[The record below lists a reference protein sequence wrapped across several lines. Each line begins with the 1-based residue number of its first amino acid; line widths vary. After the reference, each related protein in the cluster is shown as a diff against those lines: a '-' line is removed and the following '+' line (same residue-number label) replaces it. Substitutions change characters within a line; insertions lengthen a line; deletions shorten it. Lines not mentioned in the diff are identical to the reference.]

1 MIGTE
6 KINAFKN
13 KMESGVALKD
23 SYQSRQICLLEPI
36 LKEGKNFL
44 NCDFLFLLRFQPEP
58 KEQDQEPSGLI
69 GNKMVEVWLALG
81 QEESLKQSLAEK
93 IEAEGQSSLFPS
105 GWQIQETTI
114 IPDVASEFKTK
125 TGLPCK
131 SLIFVPLFKNQEFFG
146 GILGSWCSQ
155 KHNFSNWE
163 IRGSEILGSYV
174 SMSIQNFQLQTQL
187 EIQIERVQALLEL
200 ATTIYSTLDYKVVL
214 EKVIHYA
221 KKLAEADGC
230 TIYLLDKE
238 TQTLKPWLSNYQDY
252 IDQIMKFELKMGEG
266 ATGKAA
272 QSGLAII
279 SNFADQDHRTVQIPG
294 TPNEAESLMSVPL
307 MWSGEVIGVITINA
321 KGHRRFSDDD
331 LNLLTIFA
339 RHVSD
344 AIENARL
351 FESLEKAYKELHEA
365 QKQLVQSERLRALG
379 EMAGGVAH
387 DFNNILGAILGR
399 VQLLLLNDKLEE
411 KLKHGLKLIEKSALD
426 GAETVR
432 RIQEFTRVHKFTYV
446 SKVDLNQI
454 VEDALEMT
462 QPRWKD
468 AAQEK
473 GVDIKIVRQLQETSQ
488 VAGVG
493 TELTEVLNNLILN
506 CVDAM
511 PQGGTITIR
520 TYQDQ
525 SWAYVEVCD
534 SGVGM
539 SEEVKRL
546 AFEPFFTT
554 KGKQGTGL
562 GLSVAYGIISR
573 HKGEITIE
581 SQEGKGTTFT
591 IKLPI
596 HEIASETKEP
606 ETPSQVMDLKFRIL
620 VVDDDQN
627 IQEILQDILSLEGHQ
642 VTLASSG
649 DQALKFFKSSK
660 FEVVIT
666 DLGMPGMSG
675 WDLAKEVRK
684 LNSQIKVVLITGW
697 RAQIETDKIKESG
710 VDFILPKPFHI
721 EQIKEVLYQTAS
733 KISQ

>member
-6 KINAFKN
+6 QINIIKN
-13 KMESGVALKD
+13 KLESQRSLKD
-23 SYQSRQICLLEPI
+23 SYKSKLISLLEPI

-44 NCDFLFLLRFQPEP
+44 NCDFLFLLHFKSELSQED
-58 KEQDQEPSGLI
+58 KENSILAGDKKFEI
-69 GNKMVEVWLALG
+69 WLALG
-81 QEESLKQSLAEK
+81 EDETIRQRLAEQ
-93 IEAEGQSSLFPS
+93 IEAEGQKCLFPS

-114 IPDVASEFKTK
+114 IPDLAAEFKTK
-125 TGLPCK
+125 SNLPCK
-131 SLIFVPLFKNQEFFG
+131 SLIFVPLFKDQEIFG
-146 GILGSWCSQ
+146 GILGNWHHQ

-163 IRGSEILGSYV
+163 IRGSEILGSYM

-187 EIQIERVQALLEL
+187 EIQVDRVQALLEL

-230 TIYLLDKE
+230 TIYILDPE
-238 TQTLKPWLSNYQDY
+238 TQTLKPWMSNYNEY

-294 TPNEAESLMSVPL
+294 TPDVPESLMSVPL

-351 FESLEKAYKELHEA
+351 FENLEKAYKDLNEA
-365 QKQLVQSERLRALG
+365 QNQLVQSERLRALG

-399 VQLLLLNDKLEE
+399 VQLLLLNENLED

-432 RIQEFTRVHKFTYV
+432 RIQEFTRVHKFSYS

-454 VEDALEMT
+454 LEDALEMT

-468 AAQEK
+468 AAQQK
-473 GVDIKIVRQLQETSQ
+473 GADIKIFKQLQEIKQ
-488 VAGVG
+488 VAGVAS
-493 TELTEVLNNLILN
+493 ELTEVLNNIILN
-506 CVDAM
+506 SVDAM
-511 PQGGTITIR
+511 PEGGSVVVR
-520 TYQDQ
+520 TYQDPD
-525 SWAYVEVCD
+525 WAYVEVQD
-534 SGVGM
+534 SGLGM

-573 HKGEITIE
+573 HKGEITID
-581 SQEGKGTTFT
+581 SKEGKGTTFK

-596 HEIASETKEP
+596 HERAGQIKEVEVP
-606 ETPSQVMDLKFRIL
+606 KVMDLKFRIL
-620 VVDDDQN
+620 VVDDDEN

-649 DQALKFFKSSK
+649 DQALKLFKTSNY
-660 FEVVIT
+660 EVVIT

-675 WDLAKEVRK
+675 WELAKEVRQ
-684 LNSQIKVVLITGW
+684 LNSQIKVILITGW

-710 VDFILPKPFHI
+710 VDFILPKPFHL
-721 EQIKEVLYQTAS
+721 EQIKEVLYQTAAKMS
-733 KISQ
+733 S